1 MKVLVTGVDGYI
13 GAILGGY
20 LMERGYDVTGFDT
33 GYYRQGWL
41 YPMGGPR
48 PQVITKDLREVT
60 SKDMEGFDAICHL
73 AELSND
79 PIGQQDPGLTHEINH
94 GGSVRIAKAA
104 KEAGVSRFVYT
115 SSCSV
120 YGSMPAG
127 ADFVDE
133 TTPPQPLT
141 AYAECKAKVEQ
152 DVIPMADASFA
163 PCFLR
168 NATAYGASP
177 RQRFDI
183 VLNDLC
189 GLAWTTKKIKLNSDG
204 SAWRPLVHVLDICQA
219 IELSLRA
226 PHDRISGQ
234 VFNVGSSDQNYR
246 VIEIA
251 DAIKKVFTDCEVE
264 VGQATADNR
273 SYRVNFDKIT
283 KVLPDYK
290 CQWNAEKGA
299 RQMYDMFERINMTEE
314 VFRADPFTRLKMLMH
329 YRKVG
334 LLNDKLHWQFA

>member
-13 GAILGGY
+13 GAILGPY
-20 LMERGYDVTGFDT
+20 LMERGLDVTGFDT

-60 SKDMEGFDAICHL
+60 AKDLEGFDAVCHL

-94 GGSVRIAKAA
+94 GGSVRIAEAA
-104 KEAGVSRFVYT
+104 KQAGVSRFVYT

-120 YGSMPAG
+120 YGANPPDAEY
-127 ADFVDE
+127 VDE
-133 TTPPQPLT
+133 SSPTSPLT
-141 AYAECKAKVEQ
+141 AYAECKAKVER
-152 DVIPMADASFA
+152 DVVPMADASFT

-189 GLAWTTKKIKLNSDG
+189 GLAYTTGKIKLNSDG

-219 IELSLRA
+219 IDLSLRA
-226 PHDRISGQ
+226 PKDTISGQ
-234 VFNVGSSDQNYR
+234 IFNVGSSDQNYR

-251 DAIKKVFTDCEVE
+251 QAIAGVFPGCEIE
-264 VGQATADNR
+264 IGQATADNR
-273 SYRVNFDKIT
+273 SYRVNFDKIGNL
-283 KVLPDYK
+283 LPGYK

-299 RQMYDMFERINMTEE
+299 RQMYEMFNRIGLTEE
-314 VFRADPFTRLKMLMH
+314 IFRSDPFTRLKMLMQH
-329 YRKVG
+329 RKTG
-334 LLNDKLHWQFA
+334 LLNDRLIWQFA